1 MSTYMPYSITND
13 IVLTKATKLGKT
25 FLKVISTNQKTV
37 TLQDIKNKVDF
48 IFDSN
53 HLETL
58 IENGS
63 LLVAQ
68 PDELESILK
77 STQEAILPIEQ
88 QINKERIRRLN
99 YVKGAL
105 ESSVKYGS
113 QPKLAAYVSIRSLEL
128 VDTKPPSAVSVYRW
142 INTYLKSGQDELSL
156 NPKLNNRGNRS
167 AKVCPAQDQ
176 LIDAFLIACNKNMK
190 MMTLYREYLERLKC
204 ENDIRESN
212 HQEKIIA
219 ISSEGF
225 RKRLDNILKTKE

>member
-1 MSTYMPYSITND
+1 MPYSITDD
-13 IVLTKATKLGKT
+13 IVLTKTTKLGKT
-25 FLKVISTNQKTV
+25 FLKVISTDRKTV
-37 TLQDIKNKVDF
+37 TLQDIKNQVDF
-48 IFDSN
+48 IFDIN

-58 IENGS
+58 IEKGS
-63 LLVAQ
+63 LLIAQ
-68 PDELESILK
+68 PDELEAILK
-77 STQEAILPIEQ
+77 STQESISPIEQ
-88 QINKERIRRLN
+88 QIDKERIRRLN

-113 QPKLAAYVSIRSLEL
+113 QPKLTAYISIRSFEL
-128 VDTKPPSAVSVYRW
+128 VDTKPPSTASVYRW

-190 MMTLYREYLERLKC
+190 MMALYREYLERLKC
-204 ENDIRESN
+204 KNDIRESN

>member
-1 MSTYMPYSITND
+1 MSTYMPYSITDD
-13 IVLTKATKLGKT
+13 IVLTKTTKLGKT
-25 FLKVISTNQKTV
+25 FLKVISTDRKTV
-37 TLQDIKNKVDF
+37 TLQDIKNQVDF
-48 IFDSN
+48 IFDIN

-58 IENGS
+58 IEKGS
-63 LLVAQ
+63 LLIAQ
-68 PDELESILK
+68 PDELEAILK
-77 STQEAILPIEQ
+77 STQESISPIEQ
-88 QINKERIRRLN
+88 QIDKERIRRLN

-113 QPKLAAYVSIRSLEL
+113 QPKLTAYISIRSFEL
-128 VDTKPPSAVSVYRW
+128 VDTKPPSTASVYRW

-190 MMTLYREYLERLKC
+190 MMALYREYLERLKC
-204 ENDIRESN
+204 KNDIRESN